1 MSSGSLM
8 YTRQLYLTTL
18 CVYLNSAKRVDL
30 KHLHH
35 KKDMK
40 IMDRIEMLV
49 NSMMMITLQ
58 YINVSN

>member
-1 MSSGSLM
+1 M

-18 CVYLNSAKRVDL
+18 CVYLNAAKRVDL

-49 NSMMMITLQ
+49 NAMMMITLQ